1 MNLRFPTTTAL
12 AAALLAI
19 GACFAAAPA
28 AAQTA
33 TGAEPASPPAA
44 DASRSDA
51 SGNGELR
58 RYCETA
64 NCRRNLRVVLRRDKG
79 KTYDQTFELLP
90 PAVQTGMI
98 SVHPGETVRA
108 VPLFE
113 NGTFAG
119 WREAKPDE
127 PADTQ
132 ILTIALSQSDKSAG
146 MSAQVSTNTGPALKL
161 RMGLIRLDGN
171 DEPES
176 TSSCPLMAGGF
187 SSFEMWPY
195 PIFVLLVADAKRPA
209 ADSPM
214 VCE

>member
-1 MNLRFPTTTAL
+1 MNLRLPTPAAL
-12 AAALLAI
+12 AATLLAI
-19 GACFAAAPA
+19 GACLATAPA

-33 TGAEPASPPAA
+33 TGGESASAPAA
-44 DASRSDA
+44 DAAPDDA
-51 SGNGELR
+51 SVTDELR
-58 RYCETA
+58 KYCETA
-64 NCRRNLRVVLRRDKG
+64 NCRRNLRVVLRREKG
-79 KTYDQTFELLP
+79 ATYDRTFELLP
-90 PAVQTGMI
+90 PAVQRGMV

-113 NGTFAG
+113 NGEFAG
-119 WREAKPDE
+119 WREPKPDE

-132 ILTIALSQSDKSAG
+132 ILTIALSQSDKGAG
-146 MSAQVSTNTGPALKL
+146 MSAQVSTNGGPALKL

-176 TSSCPLMAGGF
+176 ASSCPLMAGGF

-209 ADSPM
+209 ADAPM